1 MCKKKVEKKHV
12 SFIAYYVFNICC
24 RSMLN
29 CVNALE
35 HIQVTEQAG
44 LVVTEEKA
52 HHDSCESNLFSLI
65 LL

>member
-1 MCKKKVEKKHV
+1 
-12 SFIAYYVFNICC
+12 
-24 RSMLN
+24 MLN

-35 HIQVTEQAG
+35 HIPATEQAG

-52 HHDSCESNLFSLI
+52 HQDSCKYFNAAIFE